1 MIIIKKI
8 FLVIFLLCIFNNAYA
23 EENAEEKFVIEDI
36 VLKGLQRVDPGSI
49 YGYLPFEVG
58 DTFYTS
64 TTPQIIKTLFKSKFF
79 NDIIIKRKGN
89 SLVIIFDERPTIVD
103 IDFEG
108 LEDIDDEQLDKI
120 LDAAN
125 IAPGRIYDSSVLEK
139 IRTELT
145 EQNFARG
152 IYTVDIK
159 IDEKMLPDNR
169 IYLKV
174 LVSAGVR
181 AKIKQVKITGNR
193 TFSDKKLKRNFQ
205 TALPAWYM
213 FWSDSGVYSSPMI
226 AGDLDRLASFYQDKG
241 FMDFTIEST
250 QVSLSKNKEEVYITI
265 NINEGKQYIVN
276 KIHVAGKLIAPIKE
290 IADLIEVTTGEY
302 ISREKILQST
312 ENIKARL
319 SEEGYAFSRV
329 NAMPERQEKEDEVDI
344 NFYIDPGNRAY
355 VRRINIVGNST
366 TQDEVFRREI
376 RQMEGGWYSASA
388 IKTSKSRLKRLA
400 YVENVVFEEVRVPG
414 SVNKL
419 DLNVRIQ
426 EKKSGNFNIGAGLG
440 GSGTGLSLSAGI
452 EQDNFLGFGSKVAF
466 NINTAKTTRNYSF
479 SFYNPYHNLDSV
491 SRSFGFNLETTKTDN
506 TDTASDY
513 EADRIGLNYSYGL
526 PMTEDNRFNLTLRYL
541 KWDVETTSNSSDEI
555 VNFLNANGKKF
566 DNFSFNVSYV
576 IDKRDSNVFT
586 RSGYKTHLST
596 EVFVPGSDLE
606 YYKVFFKTDSYFT
619 INKERDVILRLK
631 GITRYG
637 QGYGGTDGLPFYD
650 KFKAGGT
657 KSVRGYKK
665 NSLSPLDSR
674 GMPIGGDF
682 MVAGTG
688 EIIFRPPFEAN
699 NVRTA
704 FFADFGRAFK
714 DYDSFT
720 FGDLKGAVGLSVK
733 WVSPFGGISISIS
746 KPVNKEAGDKTES
759 FQFNLGTN

>member
-1 MIIIKKI
+1 MIFIKKI
-8 FLVIFLLCIFNNAYA
+8 FLIMFLLCIFHNAY
-23 EENAEEKFVIEDI
+23 AEEKFVIEDI
-36 VLKGLQRVDPGSI
+36 VLEGLQRVDPGSI

-58 DTFYTS
+58 DTFDAS
-64 TTPQIIKTLFKSKFF
+64 ITPQIIKTLYKSKFF
-79 NDIIIKRKGN
+79 DDIIIKRKGN
-89 SLVIIFDERPTIVD
+89 VLFITFDERPTIVD

-125 IAPGRIYDSSVLEK
+125 IAPGRIYDSSVLERIK
-139 IRTELT
+139 SELT
-145 EQNFARG
+145 EQKFARG

-159 IDEKMLPDNR
+159 IEEKMLPDNR

-205 TALPAWYM
+205 TALPVWYM
-213 FWSDSGVYSSPMI
+213 FWSDRGVYSSPMV
-226 AGDLDRLASFYQDKG
+226 AGDLDRLTSFYQDKG

-265 NINEGKQYIVN
+265 NINEGKQYVVN
-276 KIHVAGKLIAPIKE
+276 KIHVSGKLIAPIRE
-290 IADLIEVTTGEY
+290 IANLIEVTTGEY
-302 ISREKILQST
+302 ISRAKILQST

-329 NAMPERQEKEDEVDI
+329 NAMPEKLEKDDEVDI

-355 VRRINIVGNST
+355 VRRINIVGNAT
-366 TQDEVFRREI
+366 TQDEVFRREV

-388 IKTSKSRLKRLA
+388 IATSKHRLKRLA
-400 YVENVVFEEVRVPG
+400 YVENVIFEEVRVPG
-414 SVNKL
+414 SANKL
-419 DLNVRIQ
+419 DLNIKIK
-426 EKKSGNFNIGAGLG
+426 EKKSGNFNIGAGIG
-440 GSGTGLSLSAGI
+440 GSGTGFSLSAGI

-466 NINTAKTTRNYSF
+466 NISTAKTSRNYAF
-479 SFYNPYHNLDSV
+479 SFYNPYHNLDNV
-491 SRSFGFNLETTKTDN
+491 SRSFGFNLETQKTDN
-506 TDTASDY
+506 TDTVTDY
-513 EADRIGLNYSYGL
+513 KADRIGFNYAYGL

-541 KWDVETTSNSSDEI
+541 KWDVESTSDSSTEI
-555 VNFLNANGKKF
+555 INFLNANGKKF
-566 DNFSFNVSYV
+566 DNFSLDVSYS
-576 IDKRDSNVFT
+576 IDKRDSRVFT
-586 RSGYKTHLST
+586 RSGYKTSLST

-606 YYKVFFKTDSYFT
+606 YYKIYFKTDSFFT
-619 INKERDVILRLK
+619 INKERDIILRLK

-665 NSLSPLDSR
+665 NSLSPKDSK

-688 EIIFRPPFEAN
+688 EIIFKPPFEVDN
-699 NVRTA
+699 LRTA
-704 FFADFGRAFK
+704 FFADFGRAYK

-720 FGDLKGAVGLSVK
+720 FGDLKGAVGLSIK
-733 WVSPFGGISISIS
+733 WVSPFGGISVSFS
-746 KPVNKEAGDKTES
+746 SPLNKEAEDETES